1 MRGPSGAAVWS
12 APTFDAS
19 SHRLFVTTGD
29 NYSDPP
35 TDTSDAVLAFNVES
49 GELAWSR
56 QMTVGDA
63 YNIACDGK
71 TQTNCPHSRGPDYDF
86 GSSAVLVDLGGGKRA
101 LIGAQKS
108 GVVTALDPDRAGE
121 IIWQKRVGHGGA
133 NGRRTMGG
141 GGRPEQRLCRRVG
154 R

>member
-1 MRGPSGAAVWS
+1 
-12 APTFDAS
+12 
-19 SHRLFVTTGD
+19 
-29 NYSDPP
+29 
-35 TDTSDAVLAFNVES
+35 
-49 GELAWSR
+49 
-56 QMTVGDA
+56 MTVGDA

-133 NGRRTMGG
+133 IGRRTMGG